1 MFIQTHRALRC
12 DGQLIKVVQTKGAHK
27 VVGQLGTQKTSEKF
41 AYYSKFLFAV
51 LVLIKC
57 RQAFVD

>member
-27 VVGQLGTQKTSEKF
+27 VVGQLGTENEWKVRILFE
-41 AYYSKFLFAV
+41 FLFAV

-57 RQAFVD
+57 RHVFVD

>member
-41 AYYSKFLFAV
+41 AYYSNFYLPY
-51 LVLIKC
+51 
-57 RQAFVD
+57 